1 MSDSRHR
8 HAAPFGAELGISG
21 LAAGTSWVFRDES
34 MHINFAFEVISTVRA
49 ENPAQSARLPL
60 FKISAQ
66 IGRPWIS
73 DAITNGSVVRS
84 SW

>member
-8 HAAPFGAELGISG
+8 HAEQFGAELGISG

-60 FKISAQ
+60 LKISAQ